1 MKNKKTISQIKKH
14 WQAYELASPY
24 GVETILFKD
33 LEECRSPETRAR
45 YVDMLAMFLEQF
57 DDKLENS
64 YRGSY
69 HYKIKI

>member
-1 MKNKKTISQIKKH
+1 MTNKKTISQIKKH